1 MTKGELLDK
10 LEEFEFRSNEIVG
23 LILDLKDDYEDFHFD
38 LSVLRRELEDDDN
51 ER

>member
-10 LEEFEFRSNEIVG
+10 LEEFEFRSNEFVG
-23 LILDLKDDYEDFHFD
+23 MLMDLKDYYEDFHID
-38 LSVLRRELEDDDN
+38 LSVLRRELEGDDN